1 MKKFINQDDVVDVL
15 NKKTGFY
22 KKDLRIVMNALEE
35 TLVEYMATATHEKPS
50 EIRLFHGWK
59 IGAKLLPERAV
70 KDPRNGADV
79 MTPEKLL
86 PYCRFETTL
95 KQKLNSNITAQED

>member
-1 MKKFINQDDVVDVL
+1 MKKFINQEDIVHVL
-15 NKKTGFY
+15 NQKTGFY
-22 KKDLRIVMNALEE
+22 KKDLRVVMNALEE
-35 TLVEYMATATHEKPS
+35 TIVEYMAIATYDKPS

-59 IGAKLLPERAV
+59 LGAKLLPERAV

-95 KQKLNSNITAQED
+95 KQKLNSNATAQEY

>member
-1 MKKFINQDDVVDVL
+1 MKKFVNQDDVIHVL
-15 NKKTGFY
+15 NQKTGFF
-22 KKDLRIVMNALEE
+22 KKDLRVVMDALEE
-35 TLVEYMATATHEKPS
+35 TLIEYMATATYDKPS

-59 IGAKLLPERAV
+59 IGAKRLPERAV

-95 KQKLNSNITAQED
+95 RQKLNSDTTTQED